1 MISPNISLNH
11 FIFFIQKHKFNWGVL
26 MEIIKKYSFR
36 FLYTILSIVISL
48 LLITTLYHFNIISSN
63 IYQTLKLII
72 LLVNILISGIILGK
86 KATSKG
92 YLEGIKLGI
101 FMILLC
107 FLITLVTGQD
117 LKIRLL
123 IYDSIILITS
133 ILGGMIG
140 INKK

>member
-1 MISPNISLNH
+1 
-11 FIFFIQKHKFNWGVL
+11 
-26 MEIIKKYSFR
+26 METIKKYTFR
-36 FLYTILSIVISL
+36 FLYTLIGIVISL
-48 LLITTLYHFNIISSN
+48 LLITTLYHFNLISSN
-63 IYQTLKLII
+63 IYQALKFV
-72 LLVNILISGIILGK
+72 LLLANILISGIILGK

-117 LKIRLL
+117 LKIRILL
-123 IYDSIILITS
+123 YDSMILITS